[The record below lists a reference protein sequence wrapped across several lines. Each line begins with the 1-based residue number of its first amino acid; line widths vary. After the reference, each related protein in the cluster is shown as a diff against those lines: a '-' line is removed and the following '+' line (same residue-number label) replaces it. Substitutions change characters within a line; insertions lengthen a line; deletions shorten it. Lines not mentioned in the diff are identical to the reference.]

1 MSNDRLLWITEA
13 QVAELIDLES
23 AIDALEAGLKLEAQG
38 QAINIAKALGTW
50 GDGSSAHALGSMFPS
65 EGFAGYKT
73 WVNTKRGATAV
84 FSLFDANNGR
94 LLAMIEAYG
103 LGQLRTSGIAGVA
116 TRWLAAGDA
125 SVMALVG
132 TGSQAFMQLA
142 AVAAVRSLE
151 QIRVF
156 SRTEARRNAFATEA
170 QRSLGIPVVASS
182 SLEAALDGA
191 SIVTTV
197 TRATEPFL
205 HAAQLAPGCHVNA
218 VGAIL
223 PANAELHQDVLERA
237 DALVV
242 DFLPNVQ
249 KASREFIDR
258 FGSAEG
264 NNWASV
270 HVLSGYVAG
279 KRRRGASDGL
289 TVFKAMGM
297 GISDLSIAV
306 AAYRRALDHGIGTV
320 IDQPSRVALRLR
332 ADAPAA
338 SRP

>member
-1 MSNDRLLWITEA
+1 MNDDRLLWITEA
-13 QVAELIDLES
+13 QVAEMIDLES
-23 AIDALEAGLKLEAQG
+23 AIEALEAGLRLEGQG
-38 QAINIAKALGTW
+38 QATNIAKALGTW
-50 GDGSSAHALGSMFPS
+50 GDGSSAHALGATFPS

-84 FSLFDANNGR
+84 FSLFDAHNGR
-94 LLAMIEAYG
+94 LLAMIEAYA

-116 TRWLAAGDA
+116 TRWLAAQEA

-132 TGSQAFMQLA
+132 TGNQAFMQLA
-142 AVAAVRSLE
+142 AVAAVRPLQ

-156 SRTEARRNAFATEA
+156 SRTPERRDAFALEA
-170 QRSLGIPVVASS
+170 QRALGVNVVSSPSLNS
-182 SLEAALDGA
+182 ALDGA

-205 HAAQLAPGCHVNA
+205 HADQLATGCHINA

-258 FGSAEG
+258 FGPEG
-264 NNWASV
+264 DNWASV
-270 HVLSGYVAG
+270 QVLSDYVTG
-279 KRRRGASDGL
+279 KRQRQHGDRL
-289 TVFKAMGM
+289 TLFKAMGM

-306 AAYRRALDHGIGTV
+306 AAYRRALERGVGKAIP
-320 IDQPSRVALRLR
+320 QPSRVGLRLR
-332 ADAPAA
+332 PDPLAE
-338 SRP
+338 SRT